1 MSAELKQLFHSPDEL
16 SDQELDVLRVKLQNM
31 RRVPKLGAA
40 FGFLGAAAFESVAL
54 KRNPTV
60 LMLGLGATAG
70 YAFGGYGASNITSNI
85 LSRSFDYDI
94 LIAQEVRQQARTMNI
109 AGYGNG
115 NYISSKD
122 NNGNRSFDKPY

>member
-1 MSAELKQLFHSPDEL
+1 
-16 SDQELDVLRVKLQNM
+16 M

-94 LIAQEVRQQARTMNI
+94 LIAQEARQQARTLNI

-122 NNGNRSFDKPY
+122 NNGNKSFDKPY

>member
-1 MSAELKQLFHSPDEL
+1 
-16 SDQELDVLRVKLQNM
+16 M

-54 KRNPTV
+54 RRNPTV

-70 YAFGGYGASNITSNI
+70 YAFGGYASSSISSNI
-85 LSRSFDYDI
+85 LTRQFDYDI